1 MPDEEQ
7 QITTYV
13 YNGVEVKMT
22 GRRAK
27 KETRRNEIML
37 VEITPY
43 NVEDGTWKRW
53 VNPTELYEIIQ

>member
-1 MPDEEQ
+1 MSDEQ

-27 KETRRNEIML
+27 KETRRNEITL
-37 VEITPY
+37 VEVTPY
-43 NVEDGTWKRW
+43 NMEDGTWKRW

>member
-1 MPDEEQ
+1 MSDENQ

-13 YNGVEVKMT
+13 YNGIEVKLT

-27 KETRRNEIML
+27 KASRRKDYVV

-43 NVEDGTWKRW
+43 DKEDGSWKRW